1 MSRHDLSCID
11 ALIES
16 RVSAN
21 HYDPSRAI
29 ADAQI
34 ESLIRLATRAPS
46 AYNLQNW
53 SFVAV
58 RSAQAKAKLK
68 AAAYGQ
74 QKVADAAATLIVCGV
89 TSGHERLSEV
99 LKPAMQAGI
108 VPPPV
113 YESWV
118 AAAMRCHRADA
129 VLRRDEAVRSAS
141 LAAMTL
147 MLAAEARGLA
157 TSAVGGFDAQA
168 VARDFGLAED
178 ELPVMLITIGYAG
191 PGNWPQKPRRPVG
204 EVMRFA

>member
-1 MSRHDLSCID
+1 MSHHDPACID

-21 HYDPSRAI
+21 HYDTSRAL

-58 RSAQAKAKLK
+58 RSPQAKAKLQ

-74 QKVADAAATLIVCGV
+74 RKIGDAAATLIVCGV
-89 TSGHERLSEV
+89 TSGHERLPEV
-99 LKPAMQAGI
+99 LKPSMQAGI
-108 VPPPV
+108 VPPSV

-118 AAAMRCHRADA
+118 TAALRSHCADA

-147 MLAAEARGLA
+147 ILAAEGRGLA

-168 VARDFGLAED
+168 VARDFRLADD
-178 ELPVMLITIGYAG
+178 EIPVMLITIGYAG